1 MLIRAQDLNVLITL
15 IGESIKVQAE
25 VWAYGS
31 RVKGTAH
38 DGSDID
44 LVIRHGNL
52 LPIPAEQID
61 ALREKIR
68 ESTIPVLVQLNDWA
82 DLPERLHAEIVKQYE
97 VLFSSLHPAVI

>member
-61 ALREKIR
+61 ALRENKGKYY
-68 ESTIPVLVQLNDWA
+68 SGPGAVK
-82 DLPERLHAEIVKQYE
+82 RLGGFAGA
-97 VLFSSLHPAVI
+97 FAC

>member
-15 IGESIKVQAE
+15 IGESIKVPAE

-44 LVIRHGNL
+44 LVIR
-52 LPIPAEQID
+52 QMD